1 MHVCTCE
8 VELFVCVCTCVWSI
22 EDNLDSHFLRA
33 VSFHEHRLSH
43 WCGTYLSSLGWPN
56 RPRAYKQ
63 TAPLSW
69 VLRTKLGPSCLHNK
83 DFTNWA
89 IFPAP
94 VAVIQWLSTCGS
106 HTLWELND
114 PVTAVTCQ
122 LPRISDIYIVI
133 HNSSKITVIEKQWN
147 NFMVEGVTTKW
158 GTVLEG
164 RSIRKAEKH
173 CSKTLLTW
181 NVWEERKQM
190 LSESSVMGLVVTVTG
205 RAHVEVA
212 CVC

>member
-1 MHVCTCE
+1 MCVCVHAC
-8 VELFVCVCTCVWSI
+8 VHLWSWAICVVCTCVWST

-43 WCGTYLSSLGWPN
+43 WCGTYLISLGWPN

-63 TAPLSW
+63 TAPLPALTW

-106 HTLWELND
+106 HTLWEVND

-133 HNSSKITVIEKQWN
+133 HSVHLHKLHLWN
-147 NFMVEGVTTKW
+147 NEIILCLGVTITW
-158 GTVLEG
+158 GTVLKG
-164 RSIRKAEKH
+164 LSIRKVESH
-173 CSKTLLTW
+173 CLK
-181 NVWEERKQM
+181 
-190 LSESSVMGLVVTVTG
+190 GLAHSG
-205 RAHVEVA
+205 R
-212 CVC
+212 